1 MGRPNARKVIRGSLS
16 SQGIRHIIG
25 ELQSYRH
32 SLERYSAL
40 FAKRLAEEGFD
51 VAQIY
56 LAEASPT
63 NEDDGT
69 ADYDKPVGTLDI
81 KTDTN
86 GWVSSVSLKL
96 TGQQVLFVEFGSGI
110 TFNPEQ
116 TPNPW
121 SATFGMG
128 VGTFPRQKHAF
139 DDSGW
144 SYYGNDDQWHHTH
157 GIKATMPMF
166 HASQA
171 LRQRDL
177 VIRIAKEV
185 FGSVI

>member
-56 LAEASPT
+56 IAEAT
-63 NEDDGT
+63 ET
-69 ADYDKPVGTLDI
+69 ADRDKPIGTLDI
-81 KTDTN
+81 KTDAN
-86 GWVSSVSLKL
+86 GWVSSVRLQF
-96 TGQQVLFVEFGSGI
+96 TGLQVLFVEFGAGAIYNPGI
-110 TFNPEQ
+110 

-139 DDSGW
+139 DDNGW
-144 SYYGNDDQWHHTH
+144 SYYGNDDQWHHTY
-157 GIKATMPMF
+157 GTKATMPMF